1 MSSRKKARRGSVKT
15 EQSRSGLSERTAE
28 LLCVGA
34 ILILACAL
42 ILPNLG
48 NIYMWQDEAQTAC
61 VARTI
66 LTHGVPVGYDGKNHF
81 SQQFGAE
88 YGKNYIW
95 IWHTWL
101 PFYILAG
108 FFAVFGTSTFVCRLP
123 FALAGIGTVV
133 MIYYYAKMLWRSRR
147 AGVLAAVILL
157 LNVPFLLLVRQCR
170 YYSMT
175 ALFALAG
182 LYAYSEMMRGRRY
195 ASVAFVISACLLFHT
210 FYVYLPALLAA
221 VIIHAAIYHRDRL
234 RHIVVTSLIAAAVNL
249 PWMIYFAGVYKVA
262 HPSAGILQRSA
273 IITVNYLVQIVK
285 HVFSPGLLLITALV
299 TTNAWIRRGRPRVD
313 PENRRHVILML
324 LFAAC
329 VLVVLAPTSP
339 NSFFR
344 YLAPVI
350 PALILIAALIVES
363 GMKLHPAVGVIALLL
378 LAYWAQMP
386 SYLYEIRHDYNGG
399 VEGIVRYLTNHAGRD
414 DIVAVN
420 HEDLPIKFY
429 TNLRVISGITGEDYS
444 AAKDADWVII
454 RRHLTR
460 GEGGISKYLLG
471 LVKSHKYEVATLK
484 QYPDVPFENRED
496 PESHQFRTV
505 KGAKPVLI
513 FHRSVK

>member
-1 MSSRKKARRGSVKT
+1 MTKRKKTRGVWAKT
-15 EQSRSGLSERTAE
+15 EQSGRGLSERTAE
-28 LLCVGA
+28 LLCVG
-34 ILILACAL
+34 LVLVLASVL

-48 NIYMWQDEAQTAC
+48 NIYLWQDEAQTAC

-81 SQQFGAE
+81 SQEFGAE

-101 PFYILAG
+101 PFYVLAG
-108 FFAVFGTSTFVCRLP
+108 FFALFGTSTFVCRLP

-147 AGVLAAVILL
+147 AGVLAAAILL

-175 ALFALAG
+175 ALFSLAA

-195 ASVAFVISACLLFHT
+195 ASAAFVISVLLLFHT
-210 FYVYLPALLAA
+210 FYVYVPALLAA

-234 RHIVVTSLIAAAVNL
+234 RHVVVMSLIAAALNI
-249 PWMIYFAGVYKVA
+249 PWMIYFAGVYRVA
-262 HPSAGILQRSA
+262 HPEMGILKRSA
-273 IITVNYLVQIVK
+273 IITRDFIVQIAK
-285 HVFSPGLLLITALV
+285 HVFSPGLLGITALV
-299 TTNAWIRRGRPRVD
+299 TTDAWIRRGRPRID
-313 PENRRHVILML
+313 TEKTRHVILIL
-324 LFAAC
+324 LFVAC
-329 VLVVLAPTSP
+329 VLLVLAPTSP

-363 GMKLHPAVGVIALLL
+363 GMKLNPAVGVVALLL
-378 LAYWAQMP
+378 LAWWARMP
-386 SYLYEIRHDYNGG
+386 SYLYEITHDYNGG
-399 VEGIVRYLTNHAGRD
+399 VEGIVRYLTNHAGKG

-444 AAKDADWVII
+444 AATDADWVII
-454 RRHLTR
+454 RKYLTR
-460 GEGGISKYLLG
+460 GESGISEYLIHNVPWRKYDF
-471 LVKSHKYEVATLK
+471 VTLK
-484 QYPDVPFENRED
+484 QYPEVPFENRED
-496 PESHQFRTV
+496 PERHQFRTV

-513 FHRSVK
+513 FHRTVK